1 MLSIRTMLAA
11 TALFAFAACAP
22 APEPEPAPPPLP
34 QTETPSE
41 PAGAIGG
48 MCGGMT
54 GQTCTDEAAYCEY
67 APEASCGAA
76 DMTGTC
82 QIKPEICTAEYKP
95 VCGCDGETY
104 GNACNAAMEGVSIVH
119 EGACEGD
126 EGTTA
131 RP

>member
-1 MLSIRTMLAA
+1 MMSFRTVFAAAALAA
-11 TALFAFAACAP
+11 LSACAP
-22 APEPEPAPPPLP
+22 TPEPAPPPPAP
-34 QTETPSE
+34 Q
-41 PAGAIGG
+41 PAAPAVPDGAIGG

-54 GQTCTDEAAYCEY
+54 GQACAEDGAYCQY
-67 APEASCGAA
+67 PPEASCGAA

-82 QIKPEICTAEYKP
+82 QMKPEICTAEYKP

-119 EGACEGD
+119 EGACEGH

-131 RP
+131 QP